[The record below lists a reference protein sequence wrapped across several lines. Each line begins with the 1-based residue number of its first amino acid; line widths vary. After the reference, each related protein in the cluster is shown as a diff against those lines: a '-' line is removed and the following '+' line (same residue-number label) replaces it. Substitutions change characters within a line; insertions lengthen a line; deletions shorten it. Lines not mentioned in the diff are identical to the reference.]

1 MSHIIRF
8 FLLLTAA
15 LASAASHAVPITP
28 DSDAQVIEILP
39 ATSGSRSEERR
50 LRRELAA
57 QPRDGKLAAL
67 LAQRLIDQARE
78 TGDPRLAGQALAALQ
93 AWPDAATAPSEV
105 LLMQATV
112 QQYLH
117 DFDGAAKLLES
128 LIARD
133 ARQPQALLTLATV
146 RRVQGRYAE
155 SDRACAQLNALG
167 AVLYA
172 SACQAENEALRG
184 EFDAARQR
192 LARLL
197 ADPRQ
202 PAATRNWL
210 LTTAA
215 ELEERAGRA
224 GEADA
229 NYKAALAAQGDGY
242 TLVAYADFLIAQR
255 REAQALVLLRSHP
268 RTDAVLLRLA
278 IAGTRSGAPEAL
290 ADAREMRERIAQA
303 NLRPQAQTLHAREQ
317 AMFALWV
324 EAQPEQA
331 LALAR
336 ANVGLQRE
344 PIDVLLL
351 AQTAKAARQR
361 VASQEADRLR
371 KDMGLHDRR
380 LDALL

>member
-28 DSDAQVIEILP
+28 DSDAQVIETLP

-57 QPRDGKLAAL
+57 QPRDGKRAAL